1 MGANGID
8 WQGQL
13 YGARSEMFPITLI
26 YGDNFLDGNVYNE
39 MAMFGL
45 VADEAIVNA

>member
-1 MGANGID
+1 VTI
-8 WQGQL
+8 
-13 YGARSEMFPITLI
+13 
-26 YGDNFLDGNVYNE
+26 FLDGNVYNE